1 MPMKKSVRQIW
12 QKSAAGL
19 VVPAGTVSDLSSS
32 SSQTYLQVKE
42 KAVALEKLYKDSSI
56 PLPPTCDLA
65 RLIADAKV
73 LSDLWLMNKVNELS
87 MALMFRGMH
96 LDRIADAVL
105 PLHLVPDRGKYLI
118 ALTSGSL
125 DFFGRQQSR
134 AKDVFWELE
143 MWAVLRN
150 RSLDAIL
157 SDPPDIIVT
166 FEGAKVGI
174 ACKKLYSEKHV
185 QNVLSQGV
193 AQIETSFDFGIIAV
207 NLDDLMPPDQ
217 IVRAPTQKA
226 MSNFISSCNARF
238 LQSHERHFKKYLA
251 SSRLLSALVSTHV
264 LADVYRGKPQF
275 NNTQQ
280 ASIWTIPGLPPEKDR
295 QLQNFYKQLME

>member
-1 MPMKKSVRQIW
+1 MKKSVRQIW